1 MNIYRFRNY
10 ALEILQLSLLP
21 KEFLG
26 ERLNQ
31 QLQTLQM
38 RNAHVPC
45 LVSAVIALYS
55 ITHSWSNW
63 IFRYRLMG

>member
-1 MNIYRFRNY
+1 MSICQFRNDT
-10 ALEILQLSLLP
+10 LEIPQFSVLLY
-21 KEFLG
+21 EFLS

-45 LVSAVIALYS
+45 LVSVAIALYS